1 MITQQQ
7 YDELKEERDALLA
20 QLTDLR
26 MAIAANYEFEITQG
40 KPSKLAQE
48 YLAEIR
54 AEAGRAGYLQGR
66 TDEAVI
72 SFGRSDIGIYTY
84 SIERAADKYAATLRQ
99 GGAE

>member
-7 YDELKEERDALLA
+7 YDELKAERDAFADEAHEMRQENLGLA
-20 QLTDLR
+20 LELVNTK
-26 MAIAANYEFEITQG
+26 T
-40 KPSKLAQE
+40 KLSRLQE
-48 YLAEIR
+48 SLAEIR

-84 SIERAADKYAATLRQ
+84 SIERAADKYAAKVRQ
-99 GGAE
+99 GGE